1 MEESSGSFA
10 ASCFQLCLVVL
21 WEVRPK
27 PFNVLTGMWTGSPQ
41 PGSGS
46 LLRVVRINEY
56 VDTCTT
62 PISPVGT

>member
-1 MEESSGSFA
+1 M
-10 ASCFQLCLVVL
+10 VL

-27 PFNVLTGMWTGSPQ
+27 PSNVLTGMWTGGRQ